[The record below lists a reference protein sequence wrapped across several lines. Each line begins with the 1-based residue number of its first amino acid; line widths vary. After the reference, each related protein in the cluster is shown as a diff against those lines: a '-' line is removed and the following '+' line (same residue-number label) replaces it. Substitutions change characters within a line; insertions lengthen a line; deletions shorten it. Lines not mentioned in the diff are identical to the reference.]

1 MWPRAGAVS
10 AVDGAA
16 TLPLLSL
23 PDETGKAMPL
33 LSLEG
38 YRAEFKY
45 LRRVLHRIDLRGPA
59 VKTDGWNYNIAEAEW
74 PFMSY

>member
-1 MWPRAGAVS
+1 
-10 AVDGAA
+10 
-16 TLPLLSL
+16 
-23 PDETGKAMPL
+23 MPL